1 MVTVAVLTA
10 VAVELAYSSRVSLQ
24 IAANAR
30 DELRASYAARGGVN
44 LARLVLS
51 FQQQLDGAAGLGGGA
66 PNLASL
72 ASAAG
77 GANAAGL
84 AGALAGLAGGMPRVQ
99 LWNHVPVTSE
109 LGEGLFPTAT
119 QATAATPA
127 IPATAATAATP
138 ATPATAAGR
147 GGAGAV
153 TFDARVED
161 EGTKVNAQLD
171 GFVQGADRKVLQRTQ
186 TLYQLFCDAKWD
198 PLFDREDAK
207 GNKVTR
213 EGLLV
218 NLRDWVDDNERT
230 SELNRGGSPANCGL
244 VVGAP
249 PFVDAFGDENQPYDK
264 GEARYRA
271 KNAHMD
277 SLDELYLVAGIGDAF
292 MAAFRDNLTVYLPF
306 NAKQN
311 VNVTDRQRLLDNAR
325 AIADQPLN
333 PMFLDPTFADRLQ
346 KAVMERTLG
355 GILSITP
362 KDFQTLV
369 ELAGVKTN
377 PAAVGGSGTSTGN
390 DALTDRS
397 DTFRI
402 RAKGTAGAVTT
413 GIDAVVRMESV
424 QQTMGQPMAAPGRL
438 VHWREE

>member
-10 VAVELAYSSRVSLQ
+10 MAVELAYSSRVSLQ

-72 ASAAG
+72 AGAAG
-77 GANAAGL
+77 GANAAGGAAAGL

-99 LWNHVPVTSE
+99 LWNLVPVTSE
-109 LGEGLFPTAT
+109 LGEGLFP
-119 QATAATPA
+119 AATL
-127 IPATAATAATP
+127 

-264 GEARYRA
+264 GEDRYRA

>member
-1 MVTVAVLTA
+1 
-10 VAVELAYSSRVSLQ
+10 
-24 IAANAR
+24 
-30 DELRASYAARGGVN
+30 
-44 LARLVLS
+44 
-51 FQQQLDGAAGLGGGA
+51 
-66 PNLASL
+66 
-72 ASAAG
+72 
-77 GANAAGL
+77 
-84 AGALAGLAGGMPRVQ
+84 
-99 LWNHVPVTSE
+99 
-109 LGEGLFPTAT
+109 
-119 QATAATPA
+119 
-127 IPATAATAATP
+127 
-138 ATPATAAGR
+138 
-147 GGAGAV
+147 
-153 TFDARVED
+153 VED

-171 GFVQGADRKVLQRTQ
+171 GFTSTGDRKVLQRAQ

-230 SELNRGGSPANCGL
+230 SELNRGGSPANCGM

-249 PFVDAFGDENQPYDK
+249 PFVDAFGDENQLYDK
-264 GEARYRA
+264 GEDRYRA

-292 MAAFRDNLTVYLPF
+292 MAAFRDNLTVYLPL
-306 NAKQN
+306 NAMQN

-325 AIADQPLN
+325 SIALQPLD
-333 PMFLDPTFADRLQ
+333 PMFQDPAFADRLQ
-346 KAVMERTLG
+346 KAMMLQTLG

-362 KDFQTLV
+362 SSFAQLV
-369 ELAGVKTN
+369 ELSGVRTN
-377 PAAVGGSGTSTGN
+377 PAAVGATSGTSSGN
-390 DALTDRS
+390 NALTDRS

-402 RAKGTAGAVTT
+402 RAKGTAGSVTT